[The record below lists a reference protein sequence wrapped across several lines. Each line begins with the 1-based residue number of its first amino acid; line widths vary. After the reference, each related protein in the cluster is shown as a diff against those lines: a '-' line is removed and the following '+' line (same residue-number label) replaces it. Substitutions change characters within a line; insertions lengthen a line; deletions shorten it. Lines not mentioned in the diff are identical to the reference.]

1 MKHIILHKLLKR
13 LQTEPQLLRKVK
25 ILAIVSVAVVFI
37 SGGLLIWAGISA
49 AKYVVAATNQSIK
62 SPEGQQIMK
71 TVNEELK
78 SLSFQ
83 PVTCWGK
90 TQSLFSLQPW
100 IERPVMDNIENLK
113 AACFESSSKEPAP
126 RKENLNDPNQV

>member
-1 MKHIILHKLLKR
+1 MKQIILHKLLKR
-13 LQTEPQLLRKVK
+13 LQTEPQLMRKVK
-25 ILAIVSVAVVFI
+25 IFAIVSVAVVFI
-37 SGGLLIWAGISA
+37 SGGLLIWAGLSA

-62 SPEGQQIMK
+62 STEGQQIMK

-113 AACFESSSKEPAP
+113 AACFESSSQKPAP
-126 RKENLNDPNQV
+126 RKENPNDPNQV